1 MKVDVILSDIL
12 ITEAVEKK
20 RKKKQEK
27 RNVREEKKPESKK
40 FPFKCDF
47 FHLLLVFKDEIVY

>member
-1 MKVDVILSDIL
+1 MKVDVIISDIL

-20 RKKKQEK
+20 RKKKEK

-40 FPFKCDF
+40 FPFKCDL

>member
-12 ITEAVEKK
+12 ITEAVGKK
-20 RKKKQEK
+20 RKKKEK

>member
-1 MKVDVILSDIL
+1 MKVDAILSVIL

-20 RKKKQEK
+20 RKKKEK

>member
-20 RKKKQEK
+20 RKKKEK

>member
-1 MKVDVILSDIL
+1 MKVDAILSDIL

-20 RKKKQEK
+20 RKKKEK

>member
-20 RKKKQEK
+20 RKKKEK

-47 FHLLLVFKDEIVY
+47 FHLLLVFKDQIVY

>member
-1 MKVDVILSDIL
+1 MKSSTVKGIDESRCDPFRY
-12 ITEAVEKK
+12 TNNRK
-20 RKKKQEK
+20 RK
-27 RNVREEKKPESKK
+27 VREEKKPESKK

>member
-1 MKVDVILSDIL
+1 MKADVILSDML

-20 RKKKQEK
+20 RKKKEK